1 MNVIPYR
8 EEYVYL
14 SGQSILDMKQA
25 LEKFYDIVGSLSALF
40 EDVIPESLISQ
51 GLKPSIL
58 MLCSNL
64 ETKYKINTHCIYQG
78 DEGRVPE
85 NIEIMTY
92 QIVQELIINIIKHA
106 NAQRVTVELNK
117 NINQIFVKV
126 TDNGQG
132 FDKTQI
138 KMKTEGGLNKI
149 RAKLA
154 GSDGWMSTIS
164 NPGEGTEVSVE
175 INF

>member
-1 MNVIPYR
+1 MNGIPYR

-14 SGQSILDMKQA
+14 SGQSIVDMKKA

-51 GLKPSIL
+51 GLKPSIIT
-58 MLCSNL
+58 LCSNL
-64 ETKYKINTHCIYQG
+64 ETKYNINTRCVYQG

-85 NIEIMTY
+85 DIEIMTY
-92 QIVQELIINIIKHA
+92 QIVQELVVNVVKHA
-106 NAQRVTVELNK
+106 NAPKITVELNK
-117 NINQIFVKV
+117 NINQLFVKV
-126 TDNGQG
+126 TDNGRG
-132 FDKTQI
+132 FDKNQLKTN
-138 KMKTEGGLNKI
+138 TEGGLNKI

-154 GSDGWMSTIS
+154 NSVGWMSIS
-164 NPGEGTEVSVE
+164 SKPGEGTEVSVE